1 MSTTSNWNSSSFQ
14 LFLEE
19 WLVRQEHYLDE
30 LTSTESNI
38 HEKHDVVLR
47 ELIECVL
54 SHYQQYYD
62 AKSLLSKQDVFIL
75 FSPVW
80 FSSLEKSFLWI
91 TGFRPCLAIR
101 IVKNSVNDL
110 SDEQLEKLE
119 KLKIEIKEEEKELDD
134 DLIRIQE
141 SLAAPPFS
149 EIARRYGRLVLNG
162 NDSRRR
168 SGRSKGEE
176 EEEEKFMAMLTSE
189 MEILV
194 QRADFLRLKI
204 TLEVIEILNSV
215 QTVRFFVAVGKL
227 QLRTRKLGFQ
237 RDAQRNHSR

>member
-1 MSTTSNWNSSSFQ
+1 MSSNWNSSSFQ
-14 LFLEE
+14 LFLEG

-30 LTSTESNI
+30 LTTTTESNI
-38 HEKHDVVLR
+38 YEKHDSVLR
-47 ELIECVL
+47 DLIECVL
-54 SHYQQYYD
+54 AHYQQYYE

-80 FSSLEKSFLWI
+80 FSALEKSFLWI
-91 TGFRPCLAIR
+91 TGFRPCLAIK

-110 SDEQLEKLE
+110 SEEQLEKLE
-119 KLKIEIKEEEKELDD
+119 KLKLEIKEEEKELDE

-141 SLAAPPFS
+141 NLAAPPFS
-149 EIARRYGRLVLNG
+149 EIARRFGRLVMNG
-162 NDSRRR
+162 IERR
-168 SGRSKGEE
+168 GRNKEE
-176 EEEEKFMAMLTSE
+176 EEEEEEFMAMLTSE

-204 TLEVIEILNSV
+204 TLKVIEILDSV

-227 QLRTRKLGFQ
+227 QIRIRKLGFQ
-237 RDAQRNHSR
+237 RDAQRNR

>member
-1 MSTTSNWNSSSFQ
+1 MSSTINWNSSSFQ
-14 LFLEE
+14 LFLEG

-30 LTSTESNI
+30 LTTTDSNI
-38 HEKHDVVLR
+38 YEKHDSVLR
-47 ELIECVL
+47 DLIERVL
-54 SHYQQYYD
+54 AHYQQYYE

-91 TGFRPCLAIR
+91 TGFRPCLAIK

-110 SDEQLEKLE
+110 SEEQLEKIE
-119 KLKIEIKEEEKELDD
+119 KLKLEIKEEEKEFDE

-149 EIARRYGRLVLNG
+149 EIARRFGRLVMNG
-162 NDSRRR
+162 GNERR
-168 SGRSKGEE
+168 SRNKEE
-176 EEEEKFMAMLTSE
+176 EEEEEEEFMAMLTSE
-189 MEILV
+189 METLV
-194 QRADFLRLKI
+194 ERADFLRLKM
-204 TLEVIEILNSV
+204 TLKVIEILDSV

-227 QLRTRKLGFQ
+227 QLRIRKLGFQ
-237 RDAQRNHSR
+237 RNARRNR

>member
-1 MSTTSNWNSSSFQ
+1 MSTTSNWNPSSFE
-14 LFLEE
+14 LFLEG

-30 LTSTESNI
+30 LTTTAESNI
-38 HEKHDVVLR
+38 DTVLR
-47 ELIECVL
+47 DLIERVL
-54 SHYQQYYD
+54 SHYKQYYD

-162 NDSRRR
+162 IDRRR
-168 SGRSKGEE
+168 SRRKDEE
-176 EEEEKFMAMLTSE
+176 EEEEEFMAMLTSE
-189 MEILV
+189 MEVLV

-204 TLEVIEILNSV
+204 TLKVIEILNSV
-215 QTVRFFVAVGKL
+215 QTVNFFVAVGKL
-227 QLRTRKLGFQ
+227 QLRIRKQGFQ
-237 RDAQRNHSR
+237 RNHRR

>member
-1 MSTTSNWNSSSFQ
+1 MSSNWNSSSFQ
-14 LFLEE
+14 LFLEG

-30 LTSTESNI
+30 LTTTTESNI
-38 HEKHDVVLR
+38 YEKHDSVLR
-47 ELIECVL
+47 DLIERVL
-54 SHYQQYYD
+54 AHYQQYYE

-80 FSSLEKSFLWI
+80 FSALEKSFLWI
-91 TGFRPCLAIR
+91 TGFRPCLAMK

-110 SDEQLEKLE
+110 SEDQLEKVE
-119 KLKIEIKEEEKELDD
+119 KLKIEIKEEEKELDE

-149 EIARRYGRLVLNG
+149 EIARRFGRLVMEG
-162 NDSRRR
+162 IERR
-168 SGRSKGEE
+168 SRNKEE
-176 EEEEKFMAMLTSE
+176 EEEEEEFMAMLTSE

-204 TLEVIEILNSV
+204 TLKVIEILDSV

-227 QLRTRKLGFQ
+227 QLRIRKLGFQ
-237 RDAQRNHSR
+237 RDAQRNR